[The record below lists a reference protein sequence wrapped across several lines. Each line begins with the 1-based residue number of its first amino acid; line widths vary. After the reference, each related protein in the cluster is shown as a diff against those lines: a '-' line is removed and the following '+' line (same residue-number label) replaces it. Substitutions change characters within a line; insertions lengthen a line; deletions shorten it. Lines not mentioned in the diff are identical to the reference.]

1 VRTRLR
7 CVYCDLGAVL
17 RDPLGGRALEA
28 CHRAEVEVVLLMG
41 DERADVAR
49 ELGARDWI
57 HDGGLVLDGE
67 PLGTGPG
74 EGIAA
79 HMQARGL
86 VPEACLAVGAPDAPA
101 GMPVRDAGFYEA
113 VITELMER
121 RG

>member
-1 VRTRLR
+1 MRTRLR
-7 CVYCDLGAVL
+7 CVYCDLDAVL

-41 DERADVAR
+41 EERADLAR
-49 ELGARDWI
+49 ELGARAWI

-67 PLGTGPG
+67 TELG

-79 HMQARGL
+79 HMRARGL
-86 VPEACLAVGAPDAPA
+86 VPEACLAVGALDAPA